1 MWLTVGNLFTKVS
14 QASKDDVEW
23 LRSKKSGLTYGNKGG
38 FFTAKE
44 EKQTRFFDIIDQH
57 FPTGFLPT
65 VVENA
70 KAAGLKVQVI
80 DARQVPG
87 VAALGDED
95 VQEAAA
101 RLAGDHDALQ
111 WLRDYQLGAVAA
123 VKEKRRGIVRVS
135 TGGGKTEVAIGLVK
149 TVPIRWLFLVHRATL
164 LEQTCARYTARTGK
178 AAGKVG
184 AGEWTTGERL
194 TVATFQTLAAALRDK
209 TRRKKTLAF
218 LQQFEGVIIDECH
231 VLPAESFWG
240 VAMGLENAHWRV
252 GLSATPLDRED
263 KRSVYA
269 IAALGP
275 VIFSIGAQ
283 QLIAEGRLAK
293 PIIRL
298 AKVFQEFRE
307 LDKYG
312 LVKKWPWTKVYEEG
326 VVKSGIRNRVLLGAT
341 IAAEKPSLVFVKD
354 VAHGKAFTKG
364 LQKRGVRAD
373 FVWGNAS
380 MKARQD
386 AVRRLERADLE
397 VLVCSVIFQEGI
409 DIPDLRSVV
418 IASAGKSVIAAL
430 QRIGRG
436 MRVVAGKETFEVWD
450 VDDDGNAWLKRHARA
465 RRRAYQ
471 REGYAVTSVR
481 VTESIAP
488 ASLAKSP

>member
-14 QASKDDVEW
+14 QATAADVEW
-23 LRSKKSGLTYGNKGG
+23 LRSKHSGLTYGNKAGY
-38 FFTAKE
+38 FTTKE
-44 EKQTRFFDIIDQH
+44 DKQTRFFDVLDQH

-65 VVENA
+65 VVANA
-70 KAAGLKVQVI
+70 KAAGLKAEVI

-87 VAALGDED
+87 RPARVEISDA
-95 VQEAAA
+95 VS
-101 RLAGDHDALQ
+101 RLAGAD
-111 WLRDYQLGAVAA
+111 WLRDYQCAA
-123 VKEKRRGIVRVS
+123 ADRVLEERRGIVQVS
-135 TGGGKTEVAIGLVK
+135 TGGGKTEIAIALAK
-149 TVPIRWLFLVHRATL
+149 LVPIRWLFLVHRKTL
-164 LEQTCARYTARTGK
+164 VDQTADRYHERTGDE
-178 AAGKVG
+178 AGRVG
-184 AGEWTTGERL
+184 DGVWAPRERF
-194 TVATFQTLAAALRDK
+194 TVATFQTLATALRNK
-209 TRRKKTLAF
+209 SPSARARLEKF
-218 LQQFEGVIIDECH
+218 LSQFQGVIIDECH
-231 VLPAESFWG
+231 VLPAESFWK
-240 VAMGLENAHWRV
+240 VAMLLENCHWRV

-275 VIFSIGAQ
+275 VIFKIGAQ
-283 QLIAEGRLAK
+283 QLISEGRLAK

-341 IAAEKPSLVFVKD
+341 LAAEKPSLVFVKD

-373 FVWGNAS
+373 FVWGDAS
-380 MKARQD
+380 IKMRQD

-436 MRVVAGKETFEVWD
+436 MRVVEGKDTFEVWD
-450 VDDDGNAWLKRHARA
+450 VEDDGNAWLKRHARA

-471 REGYAVTSVR
+471 REGYAVTAVR
-481 VTESIAP
+481 VIESIAP
-488 ASLAKSP
+488 ASPAKPT

>member
-1 MWLTVGNLFTKVS
+1 MWFTVGNLFTKVS
-14 QASKDDVEW
+14 QATQDDVEW
-23 LRSKKSGLTYGNKGG
+23 LRGKKSGLTYGNQAGY
-38 FFTAKE
+38 FTTKE
-44 EKQTRFFDIIDQH
+44 DTQTRFFDILDSH

-65 VVENA
+65 VVANA
-70 KAAGLKVQVI
+70 RASGLKVEII
-80 DARQVPG
+80 DAREVPG
-87 VAALGDED
+87 ARSSKLGPELWPAVGLD
-95 VQEAAA
+95 
-101 RLAGDHDALQ
+101 
-111 WLRDYQLGAVAA
+111 WLRDYQLGAVEA
-123 VKEKRRGIVRVS
+123 VLKERRGIVQVS

-149 TVPIRWLFLVHRATL
+149 LVPIRWLFLVHRKTL
-164 LEQTCARYTARTGK
+164 VDQTAARYLERTGDE
-178 AAGKVG
+178 AGRVG
-184 AGEWTTGERL
+184 DGVWAPRERL
-194 TVATFQTLAAALRDK
+194 TVATFQTLATALRNKDPGA
-209 TRRKKTLAF
+209 RRRLAAF
-218 LQQFEGVIIDECH
+218 LSSFQGVIIDECH
-231 VLPAESFWG
+231 VLPAESFWK
-240 VAMGLENAHWRV
+240 VAMLLENAHWRV

-269 IAALGP
+269 VAALGP
-275 VIFSIGAQ
+275 VIFKIGAQ
-283 QLIAEGRLAK
+283 QLIAEGRLAR

-307 LDKYG
+307 LDKWG

-341 IAAEKPSLVFVKD
+341 IAAEKPTLVFVKD

-373 FVWGNAS
+373 FVWGDAS
-380 MKARQD
+380 VKTRQE

-436 MRVVAGKETFEVWD
+436 MRVVAGKDTFEVWD
-450 VDDDGNAWLKRHARA
+450 VLDDGNAWLKRHARA

-471 REGYAVTSVR
+471 REGYAVTAVQ
-481 VTESIAP
+481 VTESVAP
-488 ASLAKSP
+488 AIPKKP